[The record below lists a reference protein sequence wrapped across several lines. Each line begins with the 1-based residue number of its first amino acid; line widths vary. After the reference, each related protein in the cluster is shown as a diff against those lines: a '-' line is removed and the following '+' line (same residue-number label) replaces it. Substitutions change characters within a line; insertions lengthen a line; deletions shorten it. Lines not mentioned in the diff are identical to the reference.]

1 MKILTVLK
9 NIWRRMNLASKLTAL
24 TSFLVMLAVLTFT
37 ILDMRQEQANF
48 KQELEDQARLVLD
61 TLPLT
66 MRDSLYNL
74 EIDELDDV
82 ANVVISNEMI
92 TLFIV
97 YDRRGAILVDAS
109 QEELKFDQT
118 VDHLGE
124 KIISLAPE
132 SIYRDWQ
139 DEQLIAGRKVVLG
152 NTTIG
157 GVAIGFSTHPLDEK
171 IDTLTRQ
178 SIFLIIISLGMGG
191 VITFVISQQITNPL
205 GELTNLAGR
214 MAGGEQ
220 SLRIDL
226 TSKDEIGKLGLA
238 FNRMAQAIQKRERDL
253 RKLAEDLEQTVA
265 DRTEKLR
272 SQNQILEKIAITDS
286 LTQAFNRRHFFDL
299 SEIEIQRALRYGH
312 PLSVMILDVDHFK
325 VVNDTYGHRVGDQ
338 VLVNIVRLCQ
348 ENIRNIDVFARYG
361 GEEFV
366 ILLPETDCGETSLM
380 AERICNLVAETPII
394 LGAIKVSVT
403 LSIGVA
409 CWDGDQELNYDQ
421 LLSQADIALYR
432 AKDQGRNMVE
442 VWQEIT

>member
-1 MKILTVLK
+1 MKIFMAWK
-9 NIWRRMNLASKLTAL
+9 NFWQRLNLASKLTAL
-24 TSFLVMLAVLTFT
+24 TSSLVMLAVLTFT
-37 ILDMRQEQANF
+37 VLGMRQEQENF
-48 KQELEDQARLVLD
+48 KQELEDQARLMLD

-74 EIDELDDV
+74 ELDELEDV
-82 ANVVISNEMI
+82 SNVVSSNEMI

-109 QEELKFDQT
+109 QELKFDQT
-118 VDHLGE
+118 VDPLGE

-139 DEQLIAGRKVVLG
+139 VEQLVAGRTVVLG

-205 GELTNLAGR
+205 GLLTNLAGR

-226 TSKDEIGKLGLA
+226 TSKDEIGQLGSA
-238 FNRMAQAIQKRERDL
+238 FNRMAQAIQKREQDL

-265 DRTEKLR
+265 DRTEELR
-272 SQNQILEKIAITDS
+272 TQNKILEKIAITDS
-286 LTQAFNRRHFFDL
+286 LTQAYNRHHFFDL
-299 SEIEIQRALRYGH
+299 SEKEIQRATRYGH
-312 PLSVMILDVDHFK
+312 PLSVMLLDVDHFK

-366 ILLPETDCGETSLM
+366 ILLPETACEETSLM
-380 AERICNLVAETPII
+380 AERICTLVAETPIT
-394 LGAIKVSVT
+394 LGAINISVT

-409 CWDGDQELNYDQ
+409 CWNGDQELNFDQ
-421 LLSQADIALYR
+421 LLSRADIALYR
-432 AKDQGRNMVE
+432 AKDKGRNMVD
-442 VWQEIT
+442 VWKEIT